1 MRAALQL
8 KRFWIRFSRNRAAVG
23 GLAIVC
29 CVVVIAII
37 APMLFAE
44 DPLYIVAP
52 PDLWPLEDPRYPL
65 GTDSIGRD
73 IASIIFHGAR
83 TTLAIGIV
91 AALVA
96 SAFGITVGGLSGYYG
111 GWVDDVLMR
120 FTEIF
125 QTIPNMVLLLAVV
138 AVLGAQ
144 IEYIILAI
152 GLASWTS
159 IARMV
164 RAEFLSFRE
173 REFVLACR
181 TIGMSPARIIFSQ
194 ILPNALPPVIV
205 MASLLVAGAVLFES
219 ALSFLGL
226 SDPDVASWGRLIGEG
241 RGSIR
246 TAWYI
251 SGIPGMAIL
260 LTVLGL
266 NLIGDGLNDALNP
279 KLKDR

>member
-1 MRAALQL
+1 MTMARRL
-8 KRFWIRFSRNRAAVG
+8 KQFWARFRRNRAAVV
-23 GLAIVC
+23 GLVIICFVG
-29 CVVVIAII
+29 VIAIM
-37 APMLFAE
+37 APILFAE

-52 PDLWPLEDPRYPL
+52 PDLWPLEDPSYPL

-96 SAFGITVGGLSGYYG
+96 SAVGIVVGGLSGYYG

-125 QTIPNMVLLLAVV
+125 QSIPNMVLLLAVV
-138 AVLGAQ
+138 ALLGAQ
-144 IEYIILAI
+144 IEYIIVAI

-181 TIGMSPARIIFSQ
+181 TIGMRPARIIFSQ

-241 RGSIR
+241 RGSLR

-251 SGIPGMAIL
+251 SGIPGIAIL
-260 LTVLGL
+260 LTVLSL

>member
-1 MRAALQL
+1 MTATLQL
-8 KRFWIRFSRNRAAVG
+8 KRFWVRFSRNRAAVV
-23 GLAIVC
+23 GLVIVC

-96 SAFGITVGGLSGYYG
+96 SAFGITIGGLSGYYG

-125 QTIPNMVLLLAVV
+125 QTIPNVVLLLAVV

-181 TIGMSPARIIFSQ
+181 TIGMHPARIIFSQ

-241 RGSIR
+241 RGSLR

-251 SGIPGMAIL
+251 SAIPGMAIL